1 MGTARNATQQQLF
14 ELVHHARTT
23 LGMPVAFLTRM
34 DATTQTLEVVDSK
47 IPFLFQ
53 EGYQQQRDQTLCQAA
68 IDGKVPPVMGDLTK
82 HKVAMQLP
90 AARFPRLR
98 SFVTVPVHL
107 SDGSLYGSFCA
118 AGVTTNDDL
127 RARDAELMSL
137 LAQAAAVIVEPEV
150 AARRQ
155 TAEIEDRYAP
165 VLTGGGPQIVYQP
178 IVDLRTRRRVGS
190 EALSRFPR
198 EWGKAPDVCFAE
210 AFQAGFGEKL
220 EFLTLRRAGSAAPTV
235 GGYLSLNVCVPTI
248 THPDFP
254 AVMAPLL
261 LTNIVLE
268 ITEQHAVDDYNAILR
283 RLTPLREQG
292 MRLAIDDVGVGYS
305 SLKHLVTLAP
315 DVMKLDR
322 SIIDGVAKDPIL
334 ESLIRSMVS
343 FAGATGARLVAEGIE
358 DEVDGALLAD
368 IGVDYGQGW
377 LFGKPM
383 ALEDLEPC

>member
-1 MGTARNATQQQLF
+1 MMVLLAARAGLSASVGQAAIKVPDGGLAAGSPGECRSHRCGHVPTMPTNWEPSMGTARNATQQQLF

-34 DATTQTLEVVDSK
+34 DATTQTPEVVDSK

-68 IDGKVPPVMGDLTK
+68 IDGRVPPVMGDQTK
-82 HKVAMQLP
+82 HKMAMQLP

-118 AGVTTNDDL
+118 AGVTANDDL

-137 LAQAAAVIVEPEV
+137 LARAAAVIVEPEV
-150 AARRQ
+150 VARRQ

-165 VLTGGGPQIVYQP
+165 VLNGGGPQVVYQP

-198 EWGKAPDVCFAE
+198 AWGKAPDVCFAE

-220 EFLTLRRAGSAAPTV
+220 EFLTLRRAGSGNFAMLTATSPCSAAPKTWR
-235 GGYLSLNVCVPTI
+235 PT
-248 THPDFP
+248 
-254 AVMAPLL
+254 
-261 LTNIVLE
+261 
-268 ITEQHAVDDYNAILR
+268 
-283 RLTPLREQG
+283 
-292 MRLAIDDVGVGYS
+292 
-305 SLKHLVTLAP
+305 
-315 DVMKLDR
+315 
-322 SIIDGVAKDPIL
+322 
-334 ESLIRSMVS
+334 
-343 FAGATGARLVAEGIE
+343 
-358 DEVDGALLAD
+358 
-368 IGVDYGQGW
+368 
-377 LFGKPM
+377 
-383 ALEDLEPC
+383 